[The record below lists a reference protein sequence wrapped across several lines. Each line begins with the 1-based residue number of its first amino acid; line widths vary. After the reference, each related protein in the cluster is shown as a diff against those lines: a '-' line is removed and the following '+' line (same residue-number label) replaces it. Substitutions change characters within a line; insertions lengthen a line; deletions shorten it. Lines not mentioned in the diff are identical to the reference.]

1 MTGSRNRARGV
12 LLLSV
17 FGALAAVPV
26 RAEAPLSLLPPVLDP
41 RPAAPLVPESG
52 GPIPLGTAGF
62 SDPTPSIS
70 RPGGNPGLLGTP
82 LEAPPSDQTMPRGAA
97 LPAPVEAHPLDETPI
112 PGETPA
118 LGETPLLG
126 GTPLL
131 GETQG
136 ALAPDL
142 PALPPARETA
152 GLWQGED
159 ETVLRSLVE
168 AIPAVPSARAG
179 LALAE
184 RLFGEV
190 GGRPGFAAVA
200 IAWYQAAGR
209 AEALSGFR
217 GVLDALP
224 AAAVSAVVAGLAA
237 LEDRAA
243 LCAAGFE
250 ALGASGL
257 NPDVLRALALCRA
270 VAGNGDGAQ
279 VALDL
284 AHEQG
289 PVSDNFDRL
298 VRALAGR
305 DRAGLGDIDPADS
318 LDLWAAEGLG
328 LPPPVREGTPAL
340 LLPRLARLGASL
352 EIRIGAAERAE
363 QRGLVTA
370 DRLAALYG
378 IGPAPTAALPAMPE
392 ELRRSALHRAVVEAS
407 GPAVRAQ
414 AVVAFVE
421 AAGRAGLAAT
431 AARVESRA
439 IDDVAGQSLPPAIGS
454 GLVRAALLAGDE
466 AAALAQLL
474 RLDQGGGGRAG
485 DLLWPCRALLA
496 PPASGLPARLDDYLG
511 ALPRAPG
518 RAVPLLA
525 ALLEAIGHALPD
537 ALLKARGE
545 LVPPAETGAIED
557 AVLAGRRAEV
567 VARVLAMLGTQP
579 LSDLDPARARLAVG
593 ALRRVGLEAEARALA
608 IEVALAAGL

>member
-1 MTGSRNRARGV
+1 MTGSRNRAPRV

-17 FGALAAVPV
+17 LGVLSAGPAWAD
-26 RAEAPLSLLPPVLDP
+26 APLSLLPPVLDP
-41 RPAAPLVPESG
+41 RPAAPLAPESG

-70 RPGGNPGLLGTP
+70 RPGGNPELLGTP
-82 LEAPPSDQTMPRGAA
+82 LDAPPSDQTMPRGAA
-97 LPAPVEAHPLDETPI
+97 LPAPVEARPLDETLTPVETV
-112 PGETPA
+112 PTPA
-118 LGETPLLG
+118 PEG
-126 GTPLL
+126 
-131 GETQG
+131 
-136 ALAPDL
+136 
-142 PALPPARETA
+142 A
-152 GLWQGED
+152 GLWRGED
-159 ETVLRSLVE
+159 EAVLRSLVE
-168 AIPAVPSARAG
+168 AIPAVPNTRAG

-184 RLFGEV
+184 RLFGEM
-190 GGRPGFAAVA
+190 GGRPGFTAAA
-200 IAWYQAAGR
+200 LAWYQAAGR
-209 AEALSGFR
+209 AEALAGFK

-224 AAAVSAVVAGLAA
+224 AASVSAVVAGLAS

-250 ALGASGL
+250 SLGPSGL

-270 VAGNGDGAQ
+270 VAGNAEGAQ

-289 PVSDNFDRL
+289 SVSDSFDRL

-305 DRAGLGDIDPADS
+305 DRAGLGDIDPADP

-352 EIRIGAAERAE
+352 EIKIGAAERGELLA
-363 QRGLVTA
+363 LVPA
-370 DRLAALYG
+370 DRLAALYST
-378 IGPAPTAALPAMPE
+378 GPAPTAALAALPD

-431 AARVESRA
+431 AARVENQA

-474 RLDQGGGGRAG
+474 RLDQGGGGRAS
-485 DLLWPCRALLA
+485 DLLWPYRALLA
-496 PPASGLPARLDDYLG
+496 PPASGLPGRLDDYLG
-511 ALPRAPG
+511 VLPRAPG
-518 RAVPLLA
+518 STVPMVA

-537 ALLKARGE
+537 TLLKARGD
-545 LVPPAETGAIED
+545 LVLPAETGAIEG

-567 VARVLAMLGTQP
+567 VARVLGALGSQP
-579 LSDLDPARARLAVG
+579 LSDLDPAKARLAVG
-593 ALRRVGLEAEARALA
+593 ALRRVGLETEARALA
-608 IEVALAAGL
+608 IEIALAAGL